1 MTRKK
6 SAAPEPEVPL
16 FWGMTPNQIVAY
28 NLTQARVWK
37 GWTQDQAAGA
47 IAPYVG
53 SRWSKANFSA
63 AERSVAGERI
73 RNFDADEIVAF
84 ARAFELP
91 VTFFFMPPVPWAE
104 NLPVRLE
111 TPDAGPL
118 GKALATMV
126 DLVFGERHHIG
137 LLSLR
142 LEQFLDQLHPE
153 VLTEAQERVRA
164 LADVRIGK
172 LVQEA
177 FRDLGRWQTQ
187 LRSMANK
194 LEGMVTQAKNAVWD
208 EAALPEEFRQ

>member
-1 MTRKK
+1 MSRKK
-6 SAAPEPEVPL
+6 SPPEPEVPL

-28 NLTQARVWK
+28 NLTQARAWK
-37 GWTQDQAAGA
+37 GWTQDQAAEA
-47 IAPYVG
+47 LAPFVG

-63 AERSVAGERI
+63 AERSIAGERI

-91 VTFFFMPPVPWAE
+91 VTFFFMPPVPWAD
-104 NLPVRLE
+104 NIPIRLE

-126 DLVFGERHHIG
+126 DLVFGERYQVG

-142 LEQFLDQLHPE
+142 LEQFLDVLQPE
-153 VLTEAQERVRA
+153 ALTGAQERIKD
-164 LADVRIGK
+164 LAEARIGK
-172 LVQEA
+172 LVHEA

-187 LRSMANK
+187 LRSMANR
-194 LEGMVTQAKNAVWD
+194 LEGMAVQAKAAVWEQTQLHED
-208 EAALPEEFRQ
+208 FRE